1 MRIDAFNQINHIYK
15 ATETTQV
22 RNVSKASATDK
33 LEISQTGRDYQIAK
47 KALETVPDVRQDKID
62 AVKARIDSGNYDV
75 SADDFANK
83 LLESFRK
90 LDF

>member
-1 MRIDAFNQINHIYK
+1 MRIDAFNQINQIYK
-15 ATETTQV
+15 TTDTAQV
-22 RNVSKASATDK
+22 RNVSKASAGDR